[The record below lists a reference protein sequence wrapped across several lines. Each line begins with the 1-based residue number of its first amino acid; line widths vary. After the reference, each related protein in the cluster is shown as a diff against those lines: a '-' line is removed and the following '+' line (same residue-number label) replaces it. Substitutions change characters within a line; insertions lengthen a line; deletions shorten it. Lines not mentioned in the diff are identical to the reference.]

1 MADKRDYY
9 EVLGVEKNASEGE
22 LKKAL
27 LKAEKPSIFFETLR
41 GVNGLSFWF
50 PELVALIGV
59 MQNPLYHAEGDVWNH
74 TMMVLDEA
82 AKYKMQ
88 AGNPYGFM
96 LAALCHDFGKAV
108 TTEVIDGRI
117 RSYDH
122 EKAGIPLAEKFM
134 ERFGVDKE
142 TRVYACNLVELH
154 MKPNALVREQSSV
167 RATNRMYR
175 KALDTKAL
183 ILLAKADHQGRKN
196 AGDYAVAEQFLQ
208 ERLEKFE
215 ELKEN
220 NIG

>member
-1 MADKRDYY
+1 MDLQAI
-9 EVLGVEKNASEGE
+9 
-22 LKKAL
+22 L
-27 LKAEKPSIFFETLR
+27 LDEKPSHYFEDFREKNLYTEELKELYTLITI
-41 GVNGLSFWF
+41 
-50 PELVALIGV
+50 E
-59 MQNPLYHAEGDVWNH
+59 QNPVFHPEGSVWNH